1 MDDLQRIQRRLAR
14 TLRKAVAD
22 QESASACAAIRAAAQ
37 QAMRQGAQT
46 AIANAN
52 IDIAFTLAHPQV
64 VQYLDQC
71 DQGERLI
78 EMVRVHV
85 AELRANEANHVR
97 LARLIGRYYRTL
109 GRTQVNQVAMAV
121 VKSAS
126 QAGAAIVMRDLMARA
141 AYRGAMQSGAR

>member
-37 QAMRQGAQT
+37 QAMRLGANS
-46 AIANAN
+46 AIADAN
-52 IDIAFTLAHPQV
+52 LDIAFTLAHPEA
-64 VQYLDQC
+64 VQYLEC
-71 DQGERLI
+71 NDQGKRLI

-85 AELRANEANHVR
+85 AELRANEPNHVR

-109 GRTQVNQVAMAV
+109 GKAQANQVAKDV

-126 QAGAAIVMRDLMARA
+126 RAGAAIVMRDLMARA
-141 AYRGAMQSGAR
+141 AYRGAMQYG